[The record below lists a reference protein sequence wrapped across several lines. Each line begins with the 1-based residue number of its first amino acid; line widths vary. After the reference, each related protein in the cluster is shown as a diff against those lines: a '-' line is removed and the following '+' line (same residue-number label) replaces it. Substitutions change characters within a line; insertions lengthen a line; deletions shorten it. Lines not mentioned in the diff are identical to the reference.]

1 MMALKREHFVRIFFY
16 ECNLLHRVGSIITT
30 IVYSITAKEK
40 NESAPQRKHVPYYRH
55 FVVTPKTPNRDQI
68 KVRVHRRDRQRKE
81 GGITRSILAESL
93 SGPSLTG
100 GPTSR
105 VRPLPIQ
112 ITLIGVYVR
121 LLRHQKNGHGERKGA
136 HSRERK
142 KMGPNLTRV
151 DLKNRVSE
159 ERWKSND
166 ENKRGFRN
174 AQYGCIIACYG
185 IRFNTL

>member
-1 MMALKREHFVRIFFY
+1 MQLVASCWIYYSIF
-16 ECNLLHRVGSIITT
+16 
-30 IVYSITAKEK
+30 YSITAKGK

-55 FVVTPKTPNRDQI
+55 FVVTPKMSPNRDQI
-68 KVRVHRRDRQRKE
+68 KVRVHRRDRQGKE
-81 GGITRSILAESL
+81 GGITRSISAGSL

-112 ITLIGVYVR
+112 ITLIGGSPRVYVR

-136 HSRERK
+136 HSCERK
-142 KMGPNLTRV
+142 KMGPNLARV